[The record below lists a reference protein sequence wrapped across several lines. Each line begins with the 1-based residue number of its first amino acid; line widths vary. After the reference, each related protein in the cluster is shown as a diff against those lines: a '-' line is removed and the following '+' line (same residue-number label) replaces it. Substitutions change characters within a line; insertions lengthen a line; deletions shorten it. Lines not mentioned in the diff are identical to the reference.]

1 VPQSV
6 VQRVGLQMAELWWLG
21 FIIGG
26 SIGLALSML
35 YSWRIDVHYQ
45 NGYWAGRSSG
55 WKSANEHYEKIRK
68 LRAETVFDYD
78 KN

>member
-1 VPQSV
+1 
-6 VQRVGLQMAELWWLG
+6 MAELWWLG

-26 SIGLALSML
+26 SIGLALSMF

-45 NGYWAGRSSG
+45 NGYWAGRSAG
-55 WKSANEHYEKIRK
+55 WKSCLDHQAKVQKMK
-68 LRAETVFDYD
+68 LEQVFDYD

>member
-1 VPQSV
+1 M
-6 VQRVGLQMAELWWLG
+6 GANKMAELWWFG

-26 SIGLALSML
+26 SIGLMLTML

-55 WKSANEHYEKIRK
+55 WKSCLDHQAKVQK
-68 LRAETVFDYD
+68 LKLEQVFDYD